1 MKNWII
7 IFALLCAFSINAQIS
22 FRTGI
27 VQMDRD
33 LNTINTHA
41 SLNFDTYKSNL
52 SVTYNTPVSK
62 IDYMRQRLNMVPG
75 EIYLALEI
83 GRISRTNIDNV
94 LTVYRRDKDK
104 GWGHIAKE
112 LGIKPGSSEFHQLKN
127 NVSSKKNKSKGKSKN
142 KGKGKKKK

>member
-1 MKNWII
+1 
-7 IFALLCAFSINAQIS
+7 
-22 FRTGI
+22 
-27 VQMDRD
+27 MDRG
-33 LNTINTHA
+33 LNTINTQA

-127 NVSSKKNKSKGKSKN
+127 NVHLP
-142 KGKGKKKK
+142 